1 MGEEEIKDEELA
13 PTQTAGY
20 KPGEKKTLEELAKL
34 DAQDGM
40 LFTPCLISSSFPALT
55 LSPSSLNLLAESLK
69 KWKESLGVGKAPV
82 PAGGDARKVIVQAL
96 AMEVTGRSDVS
107 IDLST
112 PGIQIF
118 IHLNLSLVVSH

>member
-40 LFTPCLISSSFPALT
+40 LFTPCLISLSFPHLYS
-55 LSPSSLNLLAESLK
+55 LPSPWIYLQNPLKSGKRVWVLEKLLFQR
-69 KWKESLGVGKAPV
+69 G
-82 PAGGDARKVIVQAL
+82 
-96 AMEVTGRSDVS
+96 AM
-107 IDLST
+107 
-112 PGIQIF
+112 
-118 IHLNLSLVVSH
+118 LVK